1 MEKGR
6 LFVQRRKTELEQKR
20 RQVESFIY
28 ALKEEESRKYMEF
41 HGGKLEQKEYVAYK
55 LWKDDRQREL
65 EKQGEQYSD
74 MIDSLKR
81 NEETYLKQIRALVKL
96 KDHKK
101 LTKELIEVLIE
112 KIYVYPGKRVEVVF
126 AYSGDL
132 MKEVAKA

>member
-1 MEKGR
+1 
-6 LFVQRRKTELEQKR
+6 
-20 RQVESFIY
+20 
-28 ALKEEESRKYMEF
+28 MEF

>member
-1 MEKGR
+1 MG
-6 LFVQRRKTELEQKR
+6 
-20 RQVESFIY
+20 
-28 ALKEEESRKYMEF
+28 F